1 MNKLK
6 ELYIK
11 YKEAIRYLF
20 FGVLTVAVNLAIY
33 YICAHLLDFEVM
45 LSTVIAWICS
55 VTFAFITNKIW
66 VFESNNW
73 TQETVFKEIISF
85 YTYRVLTGILDVI
98 IMYVCVD
105 KLSFNDMLIKV
116 VSSII
121 VIILN
126 YIASKLVVFKK
137 K

>member
-6 ELYIK
+6 EIYIK
-11 YKEAIRYLF
+11 YKEAIAYLF
-20 FGVLTVAVNLAIY
+20 FGVLSVNLNLGVY
-33 YICAHLLDFEVM
+33 YICAHVFHLEVV

-66 VFESNNW
+66 VFDSKNW
-73 TQETVFKEIISF
+73 SKEVAFKEAISF
-85 YTYRVLTGILDVI
+85 YICRVLTGIIDII
-98 IMYVCVD
+98 IMYVCVE
-105 KLSFNDMLIKV
+105 KLFFNDMLIKII
-116 VSSII
+116 SSII

-126 YIASKLVVFKK
+126 YIISKLIVFKK

>member
-6 ELYIK
+6 ELYIR

-20 FGVLTVAVNLAIY
+20 FGVLTVAVNLATY